1 MTTPKPM
8 EGARQGAHFF
18 DTGGRRYLDADCSAG
33 IFNLGRRR
41 PELAEAL
48 KRAARTADQ
57 GNFPIISEE
66 KALLAEALADFVPGP
81 LECSLYGVTRGEAF
95 DAACK
100 VARGFTKRP
109 GLAALEG
116 AWHGETGFALSLSQR
131 ADRDL
136 YGPLIPETALLPFGD
151 DLTAAERAVTGATAA
166 VFLEPVQAENGC
178 RAVTPDYARGLADLC
193 RARGALLVVDETQT
207 NFGRTGARFAF
218 ERLGIE
224 PDILIL
230 GEALGGGMFPITVTL
245 LTQRVNGFLNDHPLI
260 HLSTFG
266 GSDVACLVAR
276 AALGLYAAEKPWD
289 NAAAMEK
296 RVRAALEGLAEAFP
310 ALLSGIAGEGLLLA
324 LRTPSPE
331 TARTLCAACLENG
344 LLVATGRVARDTVVI
359 RPSLLITAAETDE
372 LAAALEA
379 ALRAVSSSA

>member
-1 MTTPKPM
+1 MTTPKLL

-48 KRAARTADQ
+48 KRAARAADQ

-66 KALLAEALADFVPGP
+66 KALLAEALAHFVPGP

-151 DLTAAERAVTGATAA
+151 LAAAERAVTNTTAA

-178 RAVTPDYARGLADLC
+178 RAVTPEYARGLADLC

-218 ERLGIE
+218 ERLGVE

-245 LTQRVNGFLNDHPLI
+245 LTQRVNGFMNDHPLI

-276 AALGLYAAEKPWD
+276 EALGLYAAEKPWE
-289 NAAAMEK
+289 NAATMGK
-296 RVRAALEGLAEAFP
+296 CLRAALDGLVERFP
-310 ALLSGIAGEGLLLA
+310 ALLSGVAGEGLLLA

-331 TARTLCAACLENG
+331 TARALCAACLENG
-344 LLVATGRVARDTVVI
+344 LLVAAGRAARDTVVI
-359 RPSLLITAAETDE
+359 RPSLLVTEAETDE
-372 LAAALEA
+372 LASSLEA
-379 ALRAVSSSA
+379 ALRAVSSGA